1 MGREA
6 IGLIVM
12 LNNYFHDLAVAVLF
26 CAVVTSWFL
35 WRELAPEGPTAAGLR
50 LVGRLSVVA
59 RASLGW
65 VILGGLV
72 RALAYREYEWAW
84 AAGNGQVTA
93 LVIKHVLL
101 GTLVLVG
108 LYLQFRLWRRF
119 PSRR

>member
-26 CAVVTSWFL
+26 CAVVASWFL
-35 WRELAPEGPTAAGLR
+35 WQELAQEGHTAAGLR

-59 RASLGW
+59 KASLGW
-65 VILGGLV
+65 IILGGLV
-72 RALAYREYEWAW
+72 RAIAYREYEWAS
-84 AAGNGQVTA
+84 AAGNGQITA
-93 LVIKHVLL
+93 LILKHVLL
-101 GTLVLVG
+101 GTLVLAG
-108 LYLQFRLWRRF
+108 LYLQFRLWQRL